1 MSLRPDAIENAW
13 LNLSRSVADSDFPVA
28 TVKLELDS
36 GYGPVRLGM
45 GTDGAPQLLVPT
57 GVGRRLGDGASGRAV
72 RVTNVQ
78 YVVDGRKQEFIEIRS
93 TQQHLADVFHRLV
106 DEILRRLASGA
117 APEQAVTRSIAEL
130 RDLLRRE
137 VPHTT
142 EFLVGLYG
150 ELTLLITLLER
161 NPAAASI
168 WMGPLLQRQDFAGL
182 ALCAEV
188 KTSLRRNAS
197 VVSISSL
204 DQLDPPS
211 DGRRL
216 VLVHYAIE
224 RTGAGGQS
232 IRSLL
237 ESAYQLAADPAVL
250 DSVLADTD
258 VSDWR
263 SDSQLDSERFG
274 VVRKHIYRVEDGFP
288 RLGYRAFV
296 GGGPPSGVKNITYA
310 LDLAVASG
318 FRVAEDDVPALLD
331 QLAFTA

>member
-1 MSLRPDAIENAW
+1 MSLRADAIENAW
-13 LNLSRSVADSDFPVA
+13 LSLSRSVADSDFPVA

-45 GTDGAPQLLVPT
+45 GSDGAPQLLVPT
-57 GVGRRLGDGASGRAV
+57 KVGRRLGESPSGRAV

-78 YVVDGRKQEFIEIRS
+78 YVADGRKQDFIEIRS
-93 TQQHLADVFHRLV
+93 TQQNLADVFHRLV
-106 DEILRRLASGA
+106 DEILRRLAGGI
-117 APEQAVTRSIAEL
+117 APEDAVTNSIAEL

-137 VPHTT
+137 VPHST

-150 ELTLLITLLER
+150 ELTLLIALLER
-161 NPAAASI
+161 NRAAASI

-182 ALCAEV
+182 SLCAEV
-188 KTSLRRNAS
+188 KTSLRRNATI
-197 VVSISSL
+197 VTISSL
-204 DQLDPPS
+204 DQLDRPS

-232 IRSLL
+232 IRGLL
-237 ESAYQLAADPAVL
+237 ETAYRLAADPAVL
-250 DSVLADTD
+250 DSALADTD

-274 VVRKHIYRVEDGFP
+274 VVRRHVYRVEDGFP

-296 GGGPPSGVKNITYA
+296 GGGPPPGVKNITYD
-310 LDLAVASG
+310 LDLSVASD
-318 FRVAEDDVPALLD
+318 FRVADRDVPGLLD
-331 QLAFTA
+331 QLARTA